1 MRLRGDLSDD
11 ESDKRR
17 PRSRCWKYGLF
28 LWFKNILFYFIF
40 LFKINKFL
48 VFLYH
53 FNMLILKIIFFILIY
68 FKIKNT
74 LKKITTTLPEAFKK
88 ASQAR
93 PRGKYFTGASFHL
106 SVWWQFRKWPI
117 NQALLPA
124 SAICWVNPHGWNFN
138 S

>member
-1 MRLRGDLSDD
+1 MMKVTKEGLVVGVESTVYFCDL
-11 ESDKRR
+11 KI
-17 PRSRCWKYGLF
+17 F
-28 LWFKNILFYFIF
+28 LKEFYFNFF

-74 LKKITTTLPEAFKK
+74 LKKITTTLPEPFKK
-88 ASQAR
+88 ALQAR

-106 SVWWQFRKWPI
+106 SVWWQSWK
-117 NQALLPA
+117 
-124 SAICWVNPHGWNFN
+124 
-138 S
+138 